1 MSIRIHAK
9 NIDLNPESERY
20 IRKKFNRIQRRLPS
34 MGDATL
40 ELSRTRP
47 SDTRG
52 RFRASLTLNVAGR
65 ALRSRRGG
73 VNLYDAIDSVADV
86 ADGQLRRF
94 KGKNYLSRTRKARRA
109 ARNIPAEASIE
120 SFEMAEPV

>member
-20 IRKKFNRIQRRLPS
+20 IHKKLNRIQRRLPNI
-34 MGDATL
+34 GDATL

-47 SDTRG
+47 SDTRS
-52 RFRASLTLNVAGR
+52 RFSARITLNVAGR

-73 VNLYDAIDSVADV
+73 VNLYEAVDNVADV
-86 ADGQLRRF
+86 ADSQLRRF
-94 KGKNYLSRTRKARRA
+94 KGKNYLSRTRKAKRA
-109 ARNIPAEASIE
+109 ARNIPAEAS
-120 SFEMAEPV
+120 FEMPEPV